1 MAILHDD
8 AEREYAYTEAA
19 EELLA
24 AAKQGGWTVLSMKD
38 NWASVFDAGV

>member
-1 MAILHDD
+1 VAILHDD
-8 AEREYAYTEAA
+8 AEQYAYTEAA

-24 AAKQGGWTVLSMKD
+24 PAKQGGWTVVSMKD